1 MNPWKQGG
9 QMTIRINHEDSSV
22 ELTRPKESDT
32 WRPVLDMCYD
42 AVRALG
48 FVFESPD
55 ELLDKQERLL
65 GQIHEAVEQ
74 YIPFSADVDS
84 VLDGVRK
91 AIDYLVDEGAKAKR
105 LLEEKRAFGVTQQL
119 GIVTQ
124 KKRIEELDAQIA
136 NTSRRIRECLGEN
149 DPNPDDGKDV
159 VDAVYRTVQRFMDE
173 RAENRRIIKSQELEL
188 DKIRPL
194 AAPSAEDG
202 GIWNLKVRKGT
213 FLWAAAMVDAG
224 RTVRSRGWKWSPN
237 HAFVIGSEGLTAQD
251 WEISP

>member
-1 MNPWKQGG
+1 MNTCKQGG
-9 QMTIRINHEDSSV
+9 QMSIRITHEDSSV

-32 WRPVLDMCYD
+32 WGPVLDMCHD

-48 FVFESPD
+48 FVYESPD

-74 YIPFSADVDS
+74 YIPDSADVDS
-84 VLDGVRK
+84 ILDGVRK
-91 AIDYLVDEGAKAKR
+91 AIDYLADEGAKAKR
-105 LLEEKRAFGVTQQL
+105 LLEEQRAFGVTQQL
-119 GIVTQ
+119 GINAQ
-124 KKRIEELDAQIA
+124 KKRIEELDAKIA

-149 DPNPDDGKDV
+149 DPNPVDCKDV

-173 RAENRRIIKSQELEL
+173 RVENRRIIKSQELEL

-194 AAPSAEDG
+194 VAPIAEVG
-202 GIWNLKVRKGT
+202 GILNLTVREGT

-224 RTVRSRGWKWSPN
+224 RTVRRRGWAWIHN
-237 HAFVIGSEGLTAQD
+237 RAVVIDPEDLTAKD
-251 WEISP
+251 WEVSP